1 MDTITPA
8 LSVVSRPRV
17 RATPARTMKALVLG
31 ATGHVGGAI
40 AARLLAR
47 KDDVTLLVRDE
58 TRLSLAGDPKKRL
71 GSILDPNAIA
81 RAAEGCDAIFCAVG
95 APSGAASRVYPW
107 LYVAGVENVITA
119 ARHQKVPHVVLVTSA
134 DVTLANQD
142 RVHWNEKRDIS
153 ELPFGDRAQSI
164 RLGEE
169 IALALSDDRLSVSAI
184 RPGWVWGPG
193 DRSMLPELVRE
204 AKDGGITMWGEGK
217 NLVATTYIDLVVDA
231 AIAAAKS
238 PSSGG
243 QAYYVS
249 DGEFLELREWLASFT
264 RALGLPPAKN
274 GTPFSIAWTMATLR
288 GDVALREK
296 MLRRCK
302 ATLFDAQK
310 AQVELGVEP
319 KTSIEQGLKALAAWV
334 EAEGGI
340 DAVAK
345 WTRALPD
352 AAAIEAEAKA
362 AGLAEP
368 PKPSKR

>member
-1 MDTITPA
+1 
-8 LSVVSRPRV
+8 
-17 RATPARTMKALVLG
+17 MKALVLG

-40 AARLLAR
+40 AKRLLGR
-47 KDDVTLLVRDE
+47 EDDVTLLVRDE
-58 TRLSLAGDPKKRL
+58 TRLSLGRSGPQSGPDTIVSAREREHSGDPKKRI

-81 RAAEGCDAIFCAVG
+81 KAAEGADAIFCAVG
-95 APSGAASRVYPW
+95 APSGAAARVYPW
-107 LYVAGVENVITA
+107 LYVAGIENVIAA
-119 ARHQKVPHVVLVTSA
+119 ARHKNVPHVVIVSSA

-169 IALALSDDRLSVSAI
+169 IALALSDDKLSISAI

-193 DRSMLPELVRE
+193 DRSLLPELVRE
-204 AKDGGITMWGEGK
+204 AKDGGISMWGEGK
-217 NLVATTYIDLVVDA
+217 NLVATSYIDLVVDA

-238 PSSGG
+238 PASGG
-243 QAYYVS
+243 QAYYVA
-249 DGEFLELREWLASFT
+249 DGEFLELREWLAGFN
-264 RALGLPPAKN
+264 RALGLPPART
-274 GTPFSIAWTMATLR
+274 GTPFSIAWAMATMR
-288 GDVALREK
+288 GDVALKEK
-296 MLRRCK
+296 MLRRSK

-319 KTSIEQGLKALAAWV
+319 KVTIEQGLKALVAWV
-334 EAEGGI
+334 EEQGGV

-345 WTRALPD
+345 WTRTMPD